1 MLKLFTAIKNF
12 TLTVILLLAYLVIGF
27 FMTKLS
33 RDRIAWRCKAIYLV
47 SGICRALLKVIRFD
61 VQYKYSDSNL
71 FAGNK
76 KYFMVCNHMSYM
88 DILFLSAG
96 EPSVFVTSVEM
107 HEAPFLGQCAEFGG
121 SYFVERRDRNKI
133 PQEVKDLA
141 HLIRQGFHVF
151 VFPEATSNHGMNIL
165 PFKRS
170 MFSAAIEA
178 GVDVLPVCLRYEEI
192 NGVPFSDKNH
202 QKLCWFGNT
211 SFFPHFLSMMTLRS
225 VKVSVEYLR
234 PISSQ
239 QFPERSALSDQ
250 SYEQITYAYFANRP
264 AEFKPWP
271 LSSQKSNSSTK
282 ENPI

>member
-1 MLKLFTAIKNF
+1 M
-12 TLTVILLLAYLVIGF
+12 LLLAYLVIGF
-27 FMTKLS
+27 LMTKFS
-33 RDRIAWRCKAIYLV
+33 RDRIAWRHKAISLV
-47 SGICRALLKVIRFD
+47 SGICRTLLKLIRFD
-61 VQYKYSDSNL
+61 VQYKYSDPNL
-71 FAGNK
+71 FNGGK

-121 SYFVERRDRNKI
+121 SYFVERRDRTKI
-133 PQEVKDLA
+133 PQEVRDLA

-178 GVDVLPVCLRYEEI
+178 GVDVLPVCLRYEAI
-192 NGVPFSDKNH
+192 DDVPFSAKNH
-202 QKLCWFGNT
+202 NKLCWYGKM
-211 SFFPHFLSMMTLRS
+211 SFFPHFLGMMTLRS
-225 VKVSVEYLR
+225 VKVSVEYLE

-239 QFPERSALSDQ
+239 KFPERSALSNQ
-250 SYEQITYAYFANRP
+250 SYEQITAAYFANRP
-264 AEFKPWP
+264 PEFVPWP
-271 LSSQKSNSSTK
+271 LPLQKSPPKTK
-282 ENPI
+282 ENPL